1 MYIIGRMTTC
11 EKVAQKRRTKNIQE
25 ETALYLTIP
34 DNGPLKDTVHAKDR
48 RLGWVDNRGS
58 EQGTKHAAVAK
69 SCKYLNQYKNKIQ
82 V

>member
-25 ETALYLTIP
+25 GTALYLAIP

-69 SCKYLNQYKNKIQ
+69 SCKYLNQYKKKYR
-82 V
+82 

>member
-25 ETALYLTIP
+25 GTALYLTIP

-69 SCKYLNQYKNKIQ
+69 SWKYFNQYKCEL
-82 V
+82 

>member
-11 EKVAQKRRTKNIQE
+11 EKVTKKRITSTNIQE
-25 ETALYLTIP
+25 GTALYLAIP

-69 SCKYLNQYKNKIQ
+69 SFINFDQYKCKL
-82 V
+82 